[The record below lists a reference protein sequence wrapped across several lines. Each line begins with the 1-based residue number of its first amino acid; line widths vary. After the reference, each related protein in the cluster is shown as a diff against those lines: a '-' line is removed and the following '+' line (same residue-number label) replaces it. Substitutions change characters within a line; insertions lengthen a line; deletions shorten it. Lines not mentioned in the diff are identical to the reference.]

1 MIFRFLSIVFLKWV
15 ANLLAVVVLLRFVIP
30 GGWHGFLKAGP
41 IWIASFVIAF
51 LFAEWAFQKQLPSK
65 RDLIR
70 LIVVWVVVSYSL
82 DIIGSV
88 MVFDT
93 PRVAMYGTDLHV
105 TMLFEIAAILAAAYV
120 TRRRKIEKTLGEGM
134 EV

>member
-1 MIFRFLSIVFLKWV
+1 MMFRFLSIVLLKWT
-15 ANLLAVVVLLRFVIP
+15 ANLLAVVLLLRFVVP

-41 IWIASFVIAF
+41 IWIASFIIAF

-65 RDLIR
+65 RDLIQ
-70 LIVVWVVVSYSL
+70 LVVIWIVVSYSL
-82 DIIGSV
+82 DIVGSV

-93 PRVAMYGTDLHV
+93 ARVALYGTDLHI
-105 TMLFEIAAILAAAYV
+105 TMLFEVGAILAAAYV